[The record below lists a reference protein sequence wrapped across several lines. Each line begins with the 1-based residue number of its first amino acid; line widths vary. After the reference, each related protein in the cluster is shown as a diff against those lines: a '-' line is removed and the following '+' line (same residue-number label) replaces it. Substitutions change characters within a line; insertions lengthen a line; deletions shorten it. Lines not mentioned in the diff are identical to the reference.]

1 MTEST
6 NTGKKF
12 LVMSRLLQIFKVLHL
27 GQTLDKT
34 KSREPTITDIRSIA
48 HLTTTGE
55 KEWRYHIQ

>member
-1 MTEST
+1 MM
-6 NTGKKF
+6 GQ
-12 LVMSRLLQIFKVLHL
+12 LLQIFKVLHI

-34 KSREPTITDIRSIA
+34 KSHEPTITDIRSIA